1 MTTEYGRWPESRWT
15 SRDIDWKKARDI
27 TAGIDIGAVSSQ
39 AVIICDGQVYAYSNQ
54 RTGPSSKASARKA
67 MESALEGTGMGL
79 KNIRETVATGYGSSG
94 ADFAN
99 KSVNET
105 VCHAKGARFM
115 FGPTAKTVF
124 DIGGQTCKAIKL
136 YEWDTIVDVAVNDKC
151 AVNMGWGI
159 EMLADLMHVPITEM
173 GEKSLNV
180 KQEPEPVSTT
190 CYVFANTEAV
200 GLLRAGGGENEAL
213 GAYLFAISWRL
224 QGLLGRINPEKEYA
238 FTGGLAK
245 NPGIVKRLEREMGIT
260 ALSSKY
266 DPQLAGAIGAAIMA
280 AEPAKAT
287 SKRAVKSG
295 V

>member
-1 MTTEYGRWPESRWT
+1 MTAEYGRWPESRWA
-15 SRDIDWKKARDI
+15 SSAIDWKQSKNI
-27 TAGIDIGAVSSQ
+27 TAGVDIGAVSSQ
-39 AVIICDGQVYAYSNQ
+39 AVIMCDGQILAYANQ
-54 RTGPSSKASARKA
+54 RTGPGSKASARKA
-67 MESALEGTGMGL
+67 IESALEGTGMSL
-79 KNIRETVATGYGSSG
+79 KNIREIAATGYGSSG
-94 ADFAN
+94 VDFAN

-115 FGPTAKTVF
+115 FGPSVKTVF
-124 DIGGQTCKAIKL
+124 DMGGQTCKAIKL
-136 YEWDTIVDVAVNDKC
+136 YQWDTIVELAVNDKC

-159 EMLADLMHVPITEM
+159 EILADLMHVPITEM

-213 GAYLFAISWRL
+213 AAYLFAIAWRL

-260 ALSSKY
+260 ALTSQC
-266 DPQLAGAIGAAIMA
+266 DPQLAGAIGAAILA
-280 AEPAKAT
+280 AEPAKAAKKGT
-287 SKRAVKSG
+287 VKSA

>member
-1 MTTEYGRWPESRWT
+1 MTVEYGRWPESRWA
-15 SRDIDWKKARDI
+15 SRDIDWKKAREI
-27 TAGIDIGAVSSQ
+27 TAGVDIGAVSSQ
-39 AVIICDGQVYAYSNQ
+39 AVVMCDGQIMAYSNQ
-54 RTGPSSKASARKA
+54 RTGPSSRASARKA
-67 MESALEGTGMGL
+67 MESALEGTGLGL
-79 KNIRETVATGYGSSG
+79 KNIKKIVATGYGSSG
-94 ADFAN
+94 ADFAG

-115 FGPTAKTVF
+115 FGPTVKTVF

-136 YEWDTIVDVAVNDKC
+136 YEWDTIVELAVNDKC

-173 GEKSLNV
+173 GEKSLDV

-200 GLLRAGGGENEAL
+200 GLLRSGGGENEAL
-213 GAYLFAISWRL
+213 AAYLFAIAWRL

-245 NPGIVKRLEREMGIT
+245 NPGIVKRLEREMDIT
-260 ALSSKY
+260 ALSSRY
-266 DPQLAGAIGAAIMA
+266 DPQLAGAIGAAIVA
-280 AEPAKAT
+280 AEPVKTAA
-287 SKRAVKSG
+287 KRAVKSG